1 MGLKTSLKSMN
12 AGVLSAV
19 HRGPARLV
27 NEGLTLVICS
37 AAVLPSALNVRPVDG
52 TG

>member
-27 NEGLTLVICS
+27 NQGVGHLQRGRF
-37 AAVLPSALNVRPVDG
+37 AVRTEREAG
-52 TG
+52 